1 MEANMLEDRAKQDLL
16 HAWREAKEYKAE
28 VENEAARYRE
38 TANRQLEKGEARSN
52 TLRNTS
58 YTIQQAATRKTDRM
72 KDRARIR
79 YVEELERIKQLRKR
93 VNEVRLRRLE
103 LLIVSRSP

>member
-1 MEANMLEDRAKQDLL
+1 M
-16 HAWREAKEYKAE
+16 
-28 VENEAARYRE
+28 
-38 TANRQLEKGEARSN
+38 
-52 TLRNTS
+52 
-58 YTIQQAATRKTDRM
+58 ATRKTDRM

-103 LLIVSRSP
+103 DEEERRQKEERKIAAEDKNTEREKKMEETN

>member
-1 MEANMLEDRAKQDLL
+1 M
-16 HAWREAKEYKAE
+16 
-28 VENEAARYRE
+28 
-38 TANRQLEKGEARSN
+38 EARSN
-52 TLRNTS
+52 TLQNAS

-103 LLIVSRSP
+103 DEEERRQKGEKKISSDDKNAEPEKMKEDTN